1 MVYIYIDESWDL
13 WFDFENKNPSK
24 YFTLTLVVVKSIDSN
39 KALKKE
45 IETTLKRKINT
56 KKKKKRI
63 SHEIK
68 GSKTTLE
75 IKKYLYSRIQGL
87 DFDIYSI
94 TFQKKNVKPDL
105 QRNKPRLYNY
115 FVRQLIDQ
123 IDLSFI
129 EQKLTIVLD
138 KSKNKEQIKD
148 CNDYLIRNIEAKV
161 SLDIEIDILHEKSES
176 MKQLQIADVFC
187 YWFFEKYNKSCS
199 LWCSVFQD
207 KVCYDEIWFEDS
219 R

>member
-1 MVYIYIDESWDL
+1 M
-13 WFDFENKNPSK
+13 
-24 YFTLTLVVVKSIDSN
+24 KSIDAN

-56 KKKKKRI
+56 KKKKKRV
-63 SHEIK
+63 SQEIK

-75 IKKYLYSRIQGL
+75 IKKYLYSRIQSL

-94 TFQKKNVKPDL
+94 TFQKRNVKADL
-105 QRNKPRLYNY
+105 QRNKARLYNY

-187 YWFFEKYNKSCS
+187 Y
-199 LWCSVFQD
+199 
-207 KVCYDEIWFEDS
+207 
-219 R
+219 